1 MEMRKHKKET
11 KCGFGGVSMY
21 DQQGIEKKLA
31 DMARKGWLIEEMQN
45 AFFWNYRRIEPK
57 ELHFAAVYAAMTFD
71 VDADSAAAQKEKDEL
86 CARDG
91 WVAAAS
97 WGGNGFLRVYYNE
110 QPDPVPIET
119 DPVVQTD
126 SIYTAMK
133 KRWRA
138 YLFMLIC
145 ALNIIALDCK
155 RIFAGDFIGSVPLLY
170 FHLAF
175 WIIQVCFIIYQLWAD
190 NRWYQK
196 ASIAA
201 RQGVFLPLIQGRL
214 RDIWVNYL
222 LIILFVFAAVLS
234 FFL

>member
-1 MEMRKHKKET
+1 MEMREHKKET

-21 DQQGIEKKLA
+21 DQQGIEKKLT

-91 WVAAAS
+91 WIAAAS

-119 DPVVQTD
+119 DPVVQTE
-126 SIYTAMK
+126 SIYAAMK
-133 KRWRA
+133 KRWPYFLGTILYA
-138 YLFMLIC
+138 LYCIITDIKSVITGYL
-145 ALNIIALDCK
+145 
-155 RIFAGDFIGSVPLLY
+155 GSNALLY
-170 FHLAF
+170 WHLAF
-175 WIIQVCFIIYQLWAD
+175 WGIWCCFMLYQLWAD
-190 NRWYQK
+190 NR
-196 ASIAA
+196 
-201 RQGVFLPLIQGRL
+201 
-214 RDIWVNYL
+214 
-222 LIILFVFAAVLS
+222 
-234 FFL
+234 

>member
-45 AFFWNYRRIEPK
+45 SFFWNYRRIEPK
-57 ELHFAAVYAAMTFD
+57 ELRFAAVYSAMTFD

-91 WVAAAS
+91 WIPAAS
-97 WGGNGFLRVYYNE
+97 WGSNGFLRVYYNE

-119 DPVVQTD
+119 DPVVQTE
-126 SIYTAMK
+126 SVYAAMK
-133 KRWRA
+133 KRWP
-138 YLFMLIC
+138 YFLGTILY
-145 ALNIIALDCK
+145 ALYCIVTDMKSVISGCL
-155 RIFAGDFIGSVPLLY
+155 GSNALLY
-170 FHLAF
+170 CHLAF
-175 WIIQVCFIIYQLWAD
+175 WIIWFCFMVYQLWAD

-196 ASIAA
+196 ASLAA
-201 RQGVFLPLIQGRL
+201 RQGVFLPLIKGRL

>member
-1 MEMRKHKKET
+1 MEMREHKKET

-45 AFFWNYRRIEPK
+45 AFFWNYCRIEPK

-91 WVAAAS
+91 WIAAAS

-119 DPVVQTD
+119 DPVVQTE
-126 SIYTAMK
+126 SIYAAMK
-133 KRWRA
+133 KRWPYFLGTILYALYCIITDIRSVITG
-138 YLFMLIC
+138 YL
-145 ALNIIALDCK
+145 
-155 RIFAGDFIGSVPLLY
+155 GSNALLY
-170 FHLAF
+170 WHLAF
-175 WIIQVCFIIYQLWAD
+175 WSIWCCFMLYQLWAD

-201 RQGVFLPLIQGRL
+201 QQGVFLPLIKGRL

>member
-1 MEMRKHKKET
+1 MRKHKKEI

-31 DMARKGWLIEEMQN
+31 GMARKGWLIEEMQN

-57 ELHFAAVYAAMTFD
+57 EPHFAAVYSAMTFD
-71 VDADSAAAQKEKDEL
+71 VDAASAAAQKEKDEL

-91 WVAAAS
+91 WIPAAS
-97 WGGNGFLRVYYNE
+97 WGGDGFLRVYYNE

-119 DPVVQTD
+119 DPVVQTE

-133 KRWRA
+133 KRWP
-138 YLFMLIC
+138 YFLGTILY
-145 ALNIIALDCK
+145 ALYCIITDIKSVITGCLDSN
-155 RIFAGDFIGSVPLLY
+155 ALLY
-170 FHLAF
+170 CHLAF
-175 WIIQVCFIIYQLWAD
+175 WSIWFCFMLYQLWAD

>member
-1 MEMRKHKKET
+1 MRKHKKET

-57 ELHFAAVYAAMTFD
+57 ELHFAAVYSAMTFD

-119 DPVVQTD
+119 DPVVQTE
-126 SIYTAMK
+126 SIYAAMK
-133 KRWRA
+133 KRWPHTLGTA
-138 YLFMLIC
+138 LFALYCIVTDMKSVITGYL
-145 ALNIIALDCK
+145 
-155 RIFAGDFIGSVPLLY
+155 GSNVLLY
-170 FHLAF
+170 CSLAIWTIWF
-175 WIIQVCFIIYQLWAD
+175 CFRVYQLWAD
-190 NRWYQK
+190 NRWCQK